1 MPEAKDADRPAE
13 PKRGSSPH
21 PGRRRRALT
30 AVALLAAAAGAT
42 AAAACGVLRPAECR
56 GGDPAGPTPRAAPAA
71 PGPDLRDLTPAEED
85 LLHSA
90 EQLLLRDCMRAKGFV
105 YQPVARQPVP
115 EAREFPYVVDDLEWA
130 RRHGYGRDIERRLE
144 EVRTDDP
151 NQRYFESL
159 PADRKAPA
167 IAAANGPRPEGL
179 TARAPDGMPLTR
191 SPEGCRSQGQRTL
204 YQDLGAWFQARV
216 TMDSL
221 ASLRGEKVTA
231 DQELTAPT
239 RAWADCMRAAGHD
252 YADPAAL
259 RAAQPPRGQ
268 AWPREQEITLAV
280 AEAGCAES
288 SGLAAVVRRLDRT
301 YDAELRRRYR
311 SDVETWQRL
320 RLAALPRARSVVAAD
335 PGH

>member
-1 MPEAKDADRPAE
+1 MPETEDADRPAG
-13 PKRGSSPH
+13 PKSGSRPEH
-21 PGRRRRALT
+21 GRRRRVLT
-30 AVALLAAAAGAT
+30 AVALLTAAVGAT
-42 AAAACGVLRPAECR
+42 AAAAYGVLQPAR
-56 GGDPAGPTPRAAPAA
+56 GASDPAGAAPLAA
-71 PGPDLRDLTPAEED
+71 PTTEGSLDLRDLTPAEED

-115 EAREFPYVVDDLEWA
+115 EAREFPYVIDDVEWA

-144 EVRTDDP
+144 EIRTEDP
-151 NQRYFESL
+151 NQHYFESL

-167 IAAANGPRPEGL
+167 IAAANGPRAEGL
-179 TARAPDGMPLTR
+179 TARTPDGMPITR
-191 SPEGCRSQGQRTL
+191 SPEGCTSQGQRTL
-204 YQDLGAWFQARV
+204 YLDLAAWFQARV

-231 DQELTAPT
+231 DRELAGPT
-239 RAWADCMRAAGHD
+239 RGWAACMRAAGHD

-259 RAAQPPRGQ
+259 RAAQPPRSQ
-268 AWPREQEITLAV
+268 AWPREQETALAV
-280 AEAGCAES
+280 AEAECAES
-288 SGLAAVVRRLDRT
+288 SGLAVTAGRLDRK
-301 YDAELRRRYR
+301 YDAELRQQYR
-311 SDVETWQRL
+311 SDAETWQRL